1 MKIELILDDIQEL
14 VERAKTVPLSG
25 KKVIESERLLELID
39 ELRTNMPKEVQQAK
53 NIAAESNNIIESAKQ
68 EAERIVQQAEER
80 ARMMIEQN
88 EITRQAQQRAGEIIG
103 KANGEASKIRQAADN
118 YIESIMKK
126 ADDQLSENLAELKKT
141 RQQLKNYRKRS
152 SGQSTADEDDNA
164 EQIQE

>member
-25 KKVIESERLLELID
+25 KKVERLLELID

-80 ARMMIEQN
+80 AKMMIEQN

-141 RQQLKNYRKRS
+141 RQQKEKQRTEYR
-152 SGQSTADEDDNA
+152 
-164 EQIQE
+164 